1 MSIWGCLG
9 LFLPYLDRLFILN
22 YLSDELLGEY
32 STINEL
38 TFRAFSF
45 LIFPFTMAIHPRIV
59 KLWNNNKKKEV
70 VLLVKTAI
78 KAVMIIFVSTI
89 MLIFFFENQFFY
101 LLNIII
107 PSLSIES
114 KKIILPLTAAGILWQ
129 LSFYTHKMIEL
140 KEKTYL
146 MILFIII
153 SILINIIGNSIFIE
167 KFGIISTAYVS
178 LLSSVIYCFF
188 TTLYF
193 FISIKDLND

>member
-1 MSIWGCLG
+1 M
-9 LFLPYLDRLFILN
+9 
-22 YLSDELLGEY
+22 
-32 STINEL
+32 
-38 TFRAFSF
+38 
-45 LIFPFTMAIHPRIV
+45 
-59 KLWNNNKKKEV
+59 
-70 VLLVKTAI
+70 
-78 KAVMIIFVSTI
+78 
-89 MLIFFFENQFFY
+89 
-101 LLNIII
+101 LNIII